1 MSYIAEAILSN
12 GKKLS
17 YVITENPPAGSMKH
31 TYFTPDKKFAVQFF
45 NNSEN
50 TLDPNLHRRIEYI
63 IGKYNPTLS
72 EENGGAK
79 GNTEKSAEYFSKRFC
94 WPVAV
99 VKYPEF
105 GIVCPTYP
113 PNFFFN
119 ENSSEFINLKGKDKR
134 SSWFTSRNRKYLRD
148 EECGNF
154 RSMLKMSL
162 LLARS
167 IRRLHQAGLAHS
179 DLSCNNVLIDPKS
192 GECVV
197 IDIDSLVVP
206 GIFPPE
212 VAGTRGYIAPEVL
225 ATSML
230 SPSDSRRKLP
240 SARTDLHAL
249 AVLIYEYLLL
259 RHPLI
264 GPKIY
269 SKASA
274 EEDDFLA
281 MGSKATFIE
290 NPYDTSN
297 RPDELG
303 VVINDLG
310 EPLEKLFIQAFVN
323 GLHNPEERPS
333 AMEWERGIVK
343 SWNLLHKCENPDC
356 LAEWFILHD
365 TLNPVCPFCRHQVRK
380 DDIVRFHLK
389 SRLKGRNGQWT
400 DCGIVDIHD
409 NMRLFRWHLF
419 SNAFPDEKAE
429 CTPVADIYKRS
440 QQYFL
445 INRGLRGLTAPD
457 GSVVPEGHEI
467 KLCNGSVFKAS
478 QDENAL
484 LISVT
489 IGK

>member
-1 MSYIAEAILSN
+1 MSRIAKAILSD
-12 GKKLS
+12 GTKLP
-17 YVITENPPAGSMKH
+17 YIVTENPPTGGMKH

-50 TLDPNLHRRIEYI
+50 AHDVNFKRRMEYI
-63 IGKYNPTLS
+63 IGRYNPTLS
-72 EENGGAK
+72 EKNGGAK
-79 GNTEKSAEYFSKRFC
+79 GNTEKSAKYFSKRFC
-94 WPVAV
+94 WPVAT

-105 GIVCPTYP
+105 GIVCPAYP
-113 PNFFFN
+113 SNFFFT
-119 ENSSEFINLKGKDKR
+119 ENSSEFIDLKGKDKR
-134 SSWFTSRNRKYLRD
+134 SSWFTSKNRKYLSE

-230 SPSDSRRKLP
+230 PPNDSRRKFP
-240 SARTDLHAL
+240 SVYTDLHAL

-259 RHPLI
+259 RHPLM

-269 SKASA
+269 SKSSA

-281 MGSKATFIE
+281 MGAKATFVE
-290 NPYDTSN
+290 NPFDTSN

-303 VVINDLG
+303 VVIKDLG

-333 AMEWERGIVK
+333 AMEWERGLVK
-343 SWNLLHKCENPDC
+343 TWNLLHKCENPDC
-356 LAEWFILHD
+356 LAEWFILHN
-365 TLNPVCPFCRHQVRK
+365 TENPICPFCRHSVCRN
-380 DDIVRFHLK
+380 DIVRLHLK
-389 SRLKGRNGQWT
+389 SRLRCKNGQWT
-400 DCGIVDIHD
+400 DCGTVDVYD
-409 NMRLFRWHLF
+409 NMKLFRWHLF
-419 SNAFPDEKAE
+419 SNVFPDEKADR
-429 CTPVADIYKRS
+429 TPVADIYKRG

-445 INRGLRGLTAPD
+445 VNKGLRNMTSPN
-457 GSVVPEGHEI
+457 GSIVPEGHATE
-467 KLCNGSVFKAS
+467 LYDGSVFRTS
-478 QDENAL
+478 EDENAL

-489 IGK
+489 KGK

>member
-1 MSYIAEAILSN
+1 MKRIAEAILSD
-12 GKKLS
+12 GTKLP
-17 YVITENPPAGSMKH
+17 YVITDNPPAGGMKH

-45 NNSEN
+45 NDSSHANDIE
-50 TLDPNLHRRIEYI
+50 LHRRMEYI

-72 EENGGAK
+72 EKNGGAK
-79 GNTEKSAEYFSKRFC
+79 GNTEESADYFSKRFC
-94 WPVAV
+94 WPVAT

-105 GIVCPTYP
+105 GIVCPAYP
-113 PNFFFN
+113 PNFFFD

-134 SSWFTSRNRKYLRD
+134 SNWFTSKNRKYLRD

-167 IRRLHQAGLAHS
+167 VRRLHQAGLAHA

-192 GECVV
+192 GQCVV

-230 SPSDSRRKLP
+230 PSGDSRRKLP
-240 SARTDLHAL
+240 SSYTDLHAL

-269 SKASA
+269 SKNSA

-290 NPYDTSN
+290 NPFDTSN

-303 VVINDLG
+303 VVIKDLG

-333 AMEWERGIVK
+333 AMEWEK
-343 SWNLLHKCENPDC
+343 ALSKTWNLLHKCENPDC

-365 TLNPVCPFCRHQVRK
+365 TKNPVCPFCRHSVQRES
-380 DDIVRFHLK
+380 ILRFHLK
-389 SRLKGRNGQWT
+389 SKLKGKNGQWT
-400 DCGIVDIHD
+400 DCGTVDLHD
-409 NMRLFRWHLF
+409 KMQLYKWHMF
-419 SNAFPDEKAE
+419 SNVFPNEKAE
-429 CTPVADIYKRS
+429 RTPVADIYTKN
-440 QQYFL
+440 QQWFL
-445 INRGLRGLTAPD
+445 VNRGLKGLTSPQ
-457 GSVVPEGHEI
+457 GSVVPAGYQFEL
-467 KLCNGSVFKAS
+467 KDGSVFRAS
-478 QDENAL
+478 DDENAL

-489 IGK
+489 KGK